1 MNFNDINNEDL
12 KKLAQTLS
20 QQMEEQIQET
30 KKVPSN
36 WKDLLIR
43 DDKNRITNHI
53 DNYLIFLNECPKYK
67 GKIKYNLFL
76 QQRELF
82 GQPFEDETIDIVRND
97 CERETGLSTK
107 AKFDQAISEVLVN
120 NSYNPVVNYFDS
132 LEWDGKNRIANL
144 FIDLLDADDTVLN
157 KEMTKRW
164 FIAAVKRV
172 YEPGCKF
179 DNMIVLQ
186 GNQGIG
192 KSSICELIS
201 MNFANTI
208 SLSEIGNKDLVD
220 KLNKTWIAIIDEMDT
235 FNRKEMST
243 IKTFLSLGSDSTRL
257 AYGRYTKKFDRK
269 CIFIGSTNDDT
280 FLRDSTSSVERR
292 FWIIRCNKL
301 KMDGKIREI
310 LTQEYIDQLWAEAVT
325 LYNND
330 KTQYLDIP
338 SELQEEFANTMR
350 AFKTYT
356 DDKVIDYCK
365 DILDANYNLNE
376 KGEFD
381 DAQDFLNQF
390 TKATVYD
397 VNCECKINKI
407 PMSALQFVLKN
418 VFKEDRPAKYIALAL
433 SDEWEYKVIRYKEK
447 IFKGLYRKEQMT
459 NNIQKIDTELPF

>member
-1 MNFNDINNEDL
+1 MNIQNLNDSEISKCADILFNKI
-12 KKLAQTLS
+12 S
-20 QQMEEQIQET
+20 SEEKE
-30 KKVPSN
+30 KNS
-36 WKDLLIR
+36 WKELLMK
-43 DDKNRITNHI
+43 DDKGKIINHI
-53 DNYLIFLNECPKYK
+53 DNYLVFLNECPKYK
-67 GKIKYNLFL
+67 GHIKYNMFL
-76 QQRELF
+76 QQKELF
-82 GQPFEDETIDIVRND
+82 DKPFEDETIDVVRND

-107 AKFDQAISEVLVN
+107 VKFDQALSEVLIN
-120 NSYNPVVNYFDS
+120 NSYNPVIDYFNK
-132 LEWDGKNRIANL
+132 LEWDHKERIGTI

-301 KMDGKIREI
+301 TMDGKIREV
-310 LTQEYIDQLWAEAVT
+310 LTQDYIDQLWAEAVY
-325 LYNND
+325 LYNAN
-330 KTQYLDIP
+330 KEQYLDIP
-338 SELQEEFANTMR
+338 SYLQNDFASTMR
-350 AFKTYT
+350 EFKTYT
-356 DDKVIDYCK
+356 DDKVVDYAR
-365 DILDANYNLNE
+365 DILDANYNFND

-381 DAQDFLNQF
+381 DAMDILNQY
-390 TKATVYD
+390 TKKDVYD
-397 VNCECKINKI
+397 INFGAKINKI
-407 PMSALQFVLKN
+407 PMSALLWVLKS
-418 VFKEDRPAKYIALAL
+418 VYHEDRSAKYLALAL
-433 SDEWEYKVIRYKEK
+433 SDEWEYKSIRYKEK
-447 IFKGLYRKEQMT
+447 VFKGLIRKEYIS
-459 NNIQKIDTELPF
+459 NNIKEIEDELPF